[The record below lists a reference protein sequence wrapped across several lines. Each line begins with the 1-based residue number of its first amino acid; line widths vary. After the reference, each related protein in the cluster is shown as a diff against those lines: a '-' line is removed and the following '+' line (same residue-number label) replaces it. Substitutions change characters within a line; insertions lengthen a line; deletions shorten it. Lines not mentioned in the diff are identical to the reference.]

1 MKESKYLKEVSYF
14 KEDRSQPL
22 LLCKSEASLGYKD
35 PVAKQNIQTKSPKN
49 AKCGALPALKRI
61 ITSSK
66 TACPAYWLPDQPG
79 LQKERLS
86 NELTLGG
93 WWWVREQLTFEDG
106 CYSQCTGGKK
116 RNQGWWDD
124 SAGKST
130 DFSSKG
136 PEFKS
141 QQSHGDSQPPIM
153 RSDTGSTWASGVDQS
168 K

>member
-66 TACPAYWLPDQPG
+66 AKG
-79 LQKERLS
+79 LVDSDLK
-86 NELTLGG
+86 TLKPRAKINLFF
-93 WWWVREQLTFEDG
+93 VKG
-106 CYSQCTGGKK
+106 CYIRYS
-116 RNQGWWDD
+116 
-124 SAGKST
+124 
-130 DFSSKG
+130 
-136 PEFKS
+136 
-141 QQSHGDSQPPIM
+141 
-153 RSDTGSTWASGVDQS
+153 
-168 K
+168 